1 MCTAI
6 SSCGQV
12 RISGVLL
19 LPWLSTASCRP
30 RKLEA
35 QFIARYSMSS
45 DFITSTMKS
54 PPLDDWVT
62 GSFSGALVSTA
73 IWRGPGGSA
82 LRLARGAVAW
92 ACAAT
97 GAAIVAAVAAPASV
111 APFRK
116 LRRLASSDAE
126 RRLDMRFLPVTDA
139 GHPGGVRVAWAR
151 LSRPAVR
158 RSRRCERMHGW
169 DAP

>member
-45 DFITSTMKS
+45 VFITSTMKS
-54 PPLDDWVT
+54 PPLELWVT
-62 GSFSGALVSTA
+62 GSFTGGVVSTA
-73 IWRGPGGSA
+73 ICRGPGGSA
-82 LRLARGAVAW
+82 LRLARGAATC
-92 ACAAT
+92 ACAGDRRGERG
-97 GAAIVAAVAAPASV
+97 GAG
-111 APFRK
+111 
-116 LRRLASSDAE
+116 
-126 RRLDMRFLPVTDA
+126 DA
-139 GHPGGVRVAWAR
+139 GA
-151 LSRPAVR
+151 L
-158 RSRRCERMHGW
+158 
-169 DAP
+169 